1 MSIKRNFG
9 ISSSSSI
16 WVLDCMSGF
25 YYTVS
30 VERLYKNF
38 ATKRFMALSYDKSS
52 NSVKPSTII
61 GIQKNEHV
69 ATVLKRTWERR
80 FVELGRDADIGVYN
94 THNGTTSRRIA
105 TTVPTGH
112 FFSPRN
118 FDIVQY
124 QANDTFGYVTGCKA
138 VADVTMSLDLCFR
151 FGVFSAVV
159 QFSRGH
165 TLMLRVHDSLP
176 AAFIKKEVYELF
188 KMMGED
194 IIYTPHHYG
203 NKKFVSFKCNKELF
217 RVLQEQCSDTM
228 GSLTLPQF
236 ILTGSDEMQHAWLEG
251 FFATK
256 FDKKY
261 TWIHLSKKSQLYVGL
276 RLLLTKFGIP
286 MKECLIKSGN
296 IKAFIFPELA
306 GDTVLASYIKRDE
319 PGIKA
324 CDRQH
329 KDPNGIMLSGVCT
342 LTMPKTDI
350 TTYNID
356 VADYKN
362 YLTDGLFVIYEDV
375 VKINKANNMACSSHY
390 NDLYIMP

>member
-1 MSIKRNFG
+1 
-9 ISSSSSI
+9 
-16 WVLDCMSGF
+16 MSGF
-25 YYTVS
+25 YYPIS
-30 VERLYKNF
+30 VERLYKSF

-69 ATVLKRTWERR
+69 ATVLKRTRGRR
-80 FVELGRDADIGVYN
+80 FVELGRDAHIGVYN
-94 THNGTTSRRIA
+94 TYKGTTSRRIA
-105 TTVPTGH
+105 ATVPTGR

-118 FDIVQY
+118 FDIVRY
-124 QANDTFGYVTGCKA
+124 QTNDTFGYVTGCKT
-138 VADVTMSLDLCFR
+138 VANVTMNLDLCFR
-151 FGVFSAVV
+151 FGVFSAVA
-159 QFSRGH
+159 QFVGGR
-165 TLMLRVHDSLP
+165 TLMLRAHDSLP
-176 AAFIKKEVYELF
+176 ATFIKEKVYELF

-194 IIYTPHHYG
+194 IIYTPHHFG
-203 NKKFVSFKCNKELF
+203 DKKFISFKCNKELLK
-217 RVLQEQCSDTM
+217 VLQEQCSDTI
-228 GSLTLPQF
+228 GSYSLPQF

-256 FDKKY
+256 FNKKY

-286 MKECLIKSGN
+286 MKEYLIKSGN

-319 PGIKA
+319 SEFKA
-324 CDRQH
+324 CVRRLEA
-329 KDPNGIMLSGVCT
+329 PNGIMLSSMCN
-342 LTMPKTDI
+342 LTMSKTDV

-362 YLTDGLFVIYEDV
+362 YLTDSLFVIYEDV
-375 VKINKANNMACSSHY
+375 AKINNVNNTACSYPY
-390 NDLYIMP
+390 NNLYIMP

>member
-1 MSIKRNFG
+1 
-9 ISSSSSI
+9 
-16 WVLDCMSGF
+16 MSGF
-25 YYTVS
+25 YYTIS
-30 VERLYKNF
+30 VERLYKSF

-69 ATVLKRTWERR
+69 ATVVKRTRERR
-80 FVELGRDADIGVYN
+80 FVDLGRDAHIGVYN
-94 THNGTTSRRIA
+94 TYKGTTSRRIA
-105 TTVPTGH
+105 ATVPTGR

-118 FDIVQY
+118 FDIVRY

-138 VADVTMSLDLCFR
+138 VANVTMNLDLCFR

-159 QFSRGH
+159 QFVGNRA
-165 TLMLRVHDSLP
+165 LMLRVHDSLP
-176 AAFIKKEVYELF
+176 ATFIKEKVYELF

-194 IIYTPHHYG
+194 IIYTPHHFG
-203 NKKFVSFKCNKELF
+203 DKKFVSFKCNKELL

-228 GSLTLPQF
+228 GNLTLPQF

-286 MKECLIKSGN
+286 MKEYLMRSGN
-296 IKAFIFPELA
+296 IKAFICPELA
-306 GDTVLASYIKRDE
+306 GDTVLASYIKKAE
-319 PGIKA
+319 PKFKT
-324 CDRQH
+324 CVRQL
-329 KDPNGIMLSGVCT
+329 KDPNGIKLSGMCN
-342 LTMPKTDI
+342 LTTSKTDI

-375 VKINKANNMACSSHY
+375 VKINEVNNTMCQPTY